1 MIFFHWTRQ
10 ARECK
15 RQLEV
20 RRFRLEGALEDL
32 RRRTLENER
41 LEAQATTMRGEG
53 EALRELADA
62 RGLES
67 AGLREKLERYSLP
80 AAVPVVLDSVRAL
93 AVIPSSADSVSWCP
107 GVENNGACIGIA
119 DSRKHFPDFPVLK
132 CSDPLPRLGMTAKS
146 CRCSLTSTVLAITC
160 LVWDCCRVL
169 SALCMRPSA
178 CRRKT

>member
-1 MIFFHWTRQ
+1 MATDSSDETEKSMFSHWTLQ

-15 RQLEV
+15 RQLDV

-67 AGLREKLERYSLP
+67 TGLREKLARYLLP
-80 AAVPVVLDSVRAL
+80 PAVPVVL
-93 AVIPSSADSVSWCP
+93 
-107 GVENNGACIGIA
+107 
-119 DSRKHFPDFPVLK
+119 
-132 CSDPLPRLGMTAKS
+132 
-146 CRCSLTSTVLAITC
+146 
-160 LVWDCCRVL
+160 
-169 SALCMRPSA
+169 
-178 CRRKT
+178 